1 MFLNYLKSALR
12 NFLRYKGFALINIA
26 SLTIGIVGC
35 LLIGLFVSDELA
47 YDKKIS
53 EGDRIYRIYEERKQ
67 ISNTVFSVPVPPMYG
82 TYLKDV
88 YPEVELV
95 GRMMMLNDEF
105 LVENG
110 DTKSYESKGF
120 FVDTTFLELFN
131 FRFLEGN
138 ATNSLQAPDRIV
150 LTKDMALRYFGTTG
164 VVGRTIQID
173 KENFMID
180 GVLDELP
187 DHLHLDFSYL
197 MSLSSLGLPPE
208 RMKSWTWHQL
218 YTYVKFK
225 PGSDVDRV
233 EGSFRTYI
241 KKEIV
246 PLDEAVGSEF
256 MPLFQPLHDI
266 HLKSADFTYDNAIRG
281 NMTYVKA
288 LTIIAIFVLVIA
300 CFNFINLATARS
312 FKRSREIGVRKV
324 VGARRK
330 QLIYQ
335 FLSETVILSLIS
347 VIMGILATVLL
358 VPALNEFT
366 GKSMVFNPFNNP
378 LLGISLLIAGAIIG
392 FIAGLYPAFILSTFK
407 PVRVLK
413 GARVTDK
420 GLSSA
425 WLRKALVVVQFALS
439 VLLIISTMIV
449 YRQTKFFT
457 KTDLGFNKEQV
468 ITFQARG
475 ALEEKVETFKNE
487 LRQLPG
493 VVSVTSGYGLPGD
506 AYAGETMI
514 IPGENGSIQ
523 YPANTFIGD
532 HDYIKTLGMKVIA
545 GRDFSREMGTDERE
559 AFIINETAVRHFGF
573 KTPQEALGKPIHWN
587 EWEPVDSLNPIKKGR
602 VIGVVADFHYKSL
615 HEKVTAS
622 VIQLYPQ
629 VIYKIAAKL
638 KEDNIQETLKQINKL
653 WVQYSPDYPF
663 DYDFMEK
670 SYGEMYKSEQKL
682 SSLLWIFAFT
692 ALAIG
697 CMGLFAL
704 TALNAEERTKEIG
717 IRKVLGAGVFQIIS
731 LLSRNFLKLIV
742 IAAAISMP
750 VAWFAM
756 HSWLQNFPY
765 RIDIE
770 WWVFLVALII
780 AIVIAL
786 LIITLQTTR
795 VAMMKPVKSIRTE

>member
-1 MFLNYLKSALR
+1 MILNYLKSAVR

-35 LLIGLFVSDELA
+35 LLIGLFVADELA
-47 YDKKIS
+47 YDKEIAD
-53 EGDRIYRIYEERKQ
+53 GDRIYRIYEERKQ

-105 LVENG
+105 LFENG
-110 DTKSYESKGF
+110 DIKSYESKGF
-120 FVDTTFLELFN
+120 FVDSTFLELFN

-138 ATNSLQAPDRIV
+138 AVNSLQSPDRIV

-187 DHLHLDFSYL
+187 DHLHLDFRYL
-197 MSLSSLGLPPE
+197 MSLSSVDLPPE
-208 RMKSWTWHQL
+208 RMKNWTWHQL
-218 YTYVKFK
+218 FTYVKFK
-225 PGSDVDRV
+225 PGSDVKRV
-233 EGSFRTYI
+233 EESFRAYI

-281 NMTYVKA
+281 NLTYVKA

-324 VGARRK
+324 VGARRR
-330 QLIYQ
+330 QLIHQ
-335 FLSETVILSLIS
+335 FLSETVLLSVIS
-347 VIMGILATVLL
+347 VILGILVTILL
-358 VPALNEFT
+358 LPALNEFT
-366 GKSMVFNPFNNP
+366 GKAMVFKPFSNP
-378 LLGISLLIAGAIIG
+378 LFGIALLIGGVVIG
-392 FIAGLYPAFILSTFK
+392 FFAGLYPAFILSTFR
-407 PVRVLK
+407 PVKVLK
-413 GARVTDK
+413 GARITDK

-425 WLRKALVVVQFALS
+425 WLRKALVVLQFALS

-449 YRQTKFFT
+449 YRQTIYFT
-457 KTDLGFNKEQV
+457 TTDLGFEKEQV

-475 ALEEKVETFKNE
+475 GLDQKVETFKNE
-487 LRQLPG
+487 LKQLPG
-493 VVSVTSGYGLPGD
+493 VISVTSGYGLPGD

-514 IPGENGSIQ
+514 IPGENGDVT

-532 HDYIKTLGMKVIA
+532 HDYIKTLGMQLIA
-545 GRDFSREMGTDERE
+545 GRDFSRDMRTDERE
-559 AFIINETAVRHFGF
+559 AFIINETAVKHFGF
-573 KTPQEALGKPIHWN
+573 KSPQEAIGKPIYWA
-587 EWEPVDSLNPIKKGR
+587 EWIPADSLNPVKKGK

-629 VIYKIAAKL
+629 VVFKVAVKL
-638 KEDNIQETLKQINKL
+638 KEDNIQQTLKQINNL
-653 WVQYSPDYPF
+653 WNQYSPGYPF
-663 DYDFMEK
+663 DYDFMEE
-670 SYGEMYKSEQKL
+670 SFGLMYKSEQKL
-682 SSLLWIFAFT
+682 SSLLWIFAIT
-692 ALAIG
+692 ALVIG

-717 IRKVLGAGVFQIIS
+717 IRKVLGAGALQIIS
-731 LLSRNFLKLIV
+731 LLSGKFLKLIL

-756 HSWLQNFPY
+756 DRWLQNFPY
-765 RIDIE
+765 RINIE
-770 WWVFLVALII
+770 WWVFLLALFVAIAIALI
-780 AIVIAL
+780 
-786 LIITLQTTR
+786 IITLQTSRIAT
-795 VAMMKPVKSIRTE
+795 MKPVRAIRTE

>member
-1 MFLNYLKSALR
+1 MILNYLKSALR

-35 LLIGLFVSDELA
+35 LLIGLFVADELA
-47 YDKKIS
+47 YDKDIPD
-53 EGDRIYRIYEERKQ
+53 GDRIYRIYEERKQ

-164 VVGRTIQID
+164 VVGRTILID

-187 DHLHLDFSYL
+187 KHLHLDFRYL
-197 MSLSSLGLPPE
+197 MSLSSVDLPPE
-208 RMKSWTWHQL
+208 RMKAWTWHQL

-233 EGSFRTYI
+233 EESFRAYV
-241 KKEIV
+241 KKEII

-281 NMTYVKA
+281 NLTYVKA
-288 LTIIAIFVLVIA
+288 LTTIAIFVLLIA

-324 VGARRK
+324 VGARRR
-330 QLIYQ
+330 QLIHQ
-335 FLSETVILSLIS
+335 FLSETVLLSVIS
-347 VIMGILATVLL
+347 VILGILVTILL
-358 VPALNEFT
+358 LPALNEFT
-366 GKSMVFNPFNNP
+366 GKTMVFKPFSNP
-378 LLGISLLIAGAIIG
+378 LFGIALLLGGAVIG
-392 FIAGLYPAFILSTFK
+392 FFAGLYPAFILSTFR
-407 PVRVLK
+407 PVKVLK

-425 WLRKALVVVQFALS
+425 WLRKALVVLQFALS

-449 YRQTKFFT
+449 YRQTIYFT
-457 KTDLGFNKEQV
+457 TSDLGFEKEQV

-475 ALEEKVETFKNE
+475 GLDEKVETFKNE
-487 LRQLPG
+487 LKQLPG

-514 IPGENGSIQ
+514 IPI
-523 YPANTFIGD
+523 
-532 HDYIKTLGMKVIA
+532 
-545 GRDFSREMGTDERE
+545 
-559 AFIINETAVRHFGF
+559 
-573 KTPQEALGKPIHWN
+573 GKPIHWA
-587 EWEPVDSLNPIKKGR
+587 EWIPADTLNPVKKGK

-629 VIYKIAAKL
+629 VIFKVAVKL
-638 KEDNIQETLKQINKL
+638 KEDNIQETLKQINVL
-653 WVQYSPDYPF
+653 WNQYSPGYPF
-663 DYDFMEK
+663 DYDFMEE
-670 SYGEMYKSEQKL
+670 SFGLMYKSEQKL
-682 SSLLWIFAFT
+682 SSLLWIFAIT
-692 ALAIG
+692 ALVIG

-717 IRKVLGAGVFQIIS
+717 IRKVLGAGAFQIIS
-731 LLSRNFLKLIV
+731 LLSGKFLKLIL

-756 HSWLQNFPY
+756 ERWLQNFPY
-765 RIDIE
+765 RIYIE
-770 WWVFLVALII
+770 WWVFVLALFI
-780 AIVIAL
+780 AIAIAL
-786 LIITLQTTR
+786 LIITLQTSR
-795 VAMMKPVKSIRTE
+795 IAMMKPVRAIRTE